1 MVADYILKFIDDRKS
16 YCSNRTVDY
25 YLETLNSFNKWLQK
39 NELTELQQLDDD
51 VLREYILY
59 LRSSGIKNTSVRTY
73 YRAIK
78 VFFRWLY
85 DRGLLPEDFTYGVK
99 LPRPDAELIVPLNQ
113 SEVSACDSYFLT
125 KPENALRDYCIFHLM
140 LDCGL
145 RRSEVIH
152 LSPSDITG
160 HNSLRIRNSKFN
172 KSRIVLL
179 PDFLEKS
186 INNYVGSDERPVL
199 FLDRYNRLPVSI
211 NTFRK
216 MFASLRTAT
225 GIKRLHPHL
234 CRHTFATSYLYNGG
248 NMEMLRLLLGHSDY
262 NITKT
267 YLHLA
272 AQEQL
277 IGSQIYKLDDIFFRR
292 N

>member
-1 MVADYILKFIDDRKS
+1 MIADYILKFIDDRKS
-16 YCSNRTVDY
+16 YCSSRTVEY
-25 YLETLNSFNKWLQK
+25 YVETLNSFNKWLLK
-39 NELTELQQLDDD
+39 NDLTELQQLDDD

-85 DRGLLPEDFTYGVK
+85 DRELLLEDYTSGVK
-99 LPRPDAELIVPLNQ
+99 LPRPDAELIVPLTQ
-113 SEVSACDSYFLT
+113 SEVATCDNYFLSG
-125 KPENALRDYCIFHLM
+125 KENALRDYCMFHLM

-145 RRSEVIH
+145 RRSEVINLKPENIAANH
-152 LSPSDITG
+152 ML
-160 HNSLRIRNSKFN
+160 HVCNSKYN

-179 PDFLEKS
+179 PYFLEGS
-186 INNYVGSDERPVL
+186 INNYVGADERPVL
-199 FLDRYNRLPVSI
+199 FLDRYNRVPVSI

-216 MFASLRTAT
+216 MFSSLRTAT

-234 CRHTFATSYLYNGG
+234 LRHTFATSYLYNGG
-248 NMEMLRLLLGHSDY
+248 NMEMLRLLLGHADY